1 MAIVNPLSL
10 ASGIS
15 GLIKAAE
22 KIASLLSGFTANML
36 DAPNLARNV
45 VMEMQSLSGILL
57 QLKPLLSPHHYSS
70 KDEDERR
77 SMVFVD
83 QLVLTVAA
91 CIRSLAELEKELD
104 GVVGVGMLD
113 RLKWTVRETSIRRIL
128 EALQTHRSSL
138 TLVLTILTAL
148 VFSLPDLPEGG
159 GVLMIRKEGEKGG

>member
-1 MAIVNPLSL
+1 
-10 ASGIS
+10 
-15 GLIKAAE
+15 
-22 KIASLLSGFTANML
+22 
-36 DAPNLARNV
+36 
-45 VMEMQSLSGILL
+45 
-57 QLKPLLSPHHYSS
+57 
-70 KDEDERR
+70 
-77 SMVFVD
+77 MVFVD

-113 RLKWTVRETSIRRIL
+113 RLKWTVRETGIRRIL